1 VEFGLSEEQR
11 LLTDNVNRFLAEQ
24 APLDK
29 VRAFAD
35 SGKDE
40 GIWTG
45 LIELGVGA
53 LLIPEAQGG
62 IGLGPLDAALV
73 AECLGY
79 HTTPVPFLGSAVLAP
94 SALILGGSLG
104 SSFGGSLDEATA
116 SELFGQL
123 ASGTLTVGVALS
135 EATGARRQAG
145 IQANTPGKGSSKG
158 STLTGQALH
167 VVDYGAGAYLVAD
180 TDSRLYLVA
189 ADAAGLTGQGLT
201 TIDKTRPTGELKLDN
216 TPAQCLSEDPEI
228 LRQILDIARVMLAA
242 DTLGASQNMIDQA
255 VAYAKQR
262 EQFNRVIASFQAVK
276 HMCAEMAAKLEP
288 CRSMVWYA
296 AHALQ
301 NVPTEARLT
310 ACHTKAHLSEVGKF
324 VAKIS
329 TEVHGGMG
337 FTDLVGLHYW
347 FKRIGYNR
355 QTLGSPER
363 LRVEAAQ
370 LQELA

>member
-1 VEFGLSEEQR
+1 MEFGLSEEQR

-35 SGKDE
+35 TGKDE
-40 GIWTG
+40 GIWAG
-45 LIELGVGA
+45 LVELGVGA

-94 SALILGGSLG
+94 SAIVLGRN
-104 SSFGGSLDEATA
+104 LDEAKA
-116 SELFGQL
+116 SALFGQL

-145 IQANTPGKGSSKG
+145 IQADSAGKGT
-158 STLTGQALH
+158 TLTGQALH

-180 TDSRLYLVA
+180 TDSCLYLVA
-189 ADAAGLTGQGLT
+189 ADAAGLTGQVLT
-201 TIDKTRPTGELKLDN
+201 TIDKTRPTGELNLNN
-216 TPAQCLSEDPEI
+216 TPAQCLSEDPEV

-255 VAYAKQR
+255 VEYAKQR

-301 NVPTEARLT
+301 NVPTESRLT